1 MSSLE
6 NLFSRS
12 VLSLGIAFI
21 NFSSIFTNPDKL
33 DDSRNNL
40 IFKILSLTSYT
51 TIYLDKNFEFNLRN
65 IEFDLIF
72 RYLLPNILFMITIKL

>member
-6 NLFSRS
+6 KLFSRS

-51 TIYLDKNFEFNLRN
+51 TIYLDKNFEFNSRN

>member
-6 NLFSRS
+6 KLFSKS

-40 IFKILSLTSYT
+40 IFKILSLTSYI
-51 TIYLDKNFEFNLRN
+51 TIYLDKNFEFNSRN

-72 RYLLPNILFMITIKL
+72 RYLLSNYL